1 MEQIKVLYIDDEKD
15 NLLAFKASFRRLFDV
30 YLAENAKEGIRILKK
45 HSIEVVIADQRMP
58 EMTGVEF
65 FESILNEY
73 PNPMR
78 ILLTGYSDIN
88 AVKDAINKGQVY
100 RYISKPWD
108 EFELK
113 TTIEDA
119 YHFYQLREQNNKL
132 QNKYQK
138 IFSESSDTILILDE
152 DGKIVDYNKSALF
165 LLEPKPNKLNLL
177 YFFNFINNDYEKDYI
192 IETLKN
198 NDSINNYECVITLFN
213 GTRKNCL
220 ISANKIKNSYGRT
233 LNYQAIIRDI
243 TTRRTSEELLLK
255 TIIHTQEFERARISR
270 DLHDGLGQNLVGI
283 KYQLEYLKTFDN
295 SESFTSK
302 VNSTIDVLVGTILQ
316 LRTICYN
323 ITPPSLNQYGIKN
336 AIEQLSK
343 NVSSDELEITTKFL
357 SQIPLLDKDVE
368 IAIYRIT
375 QEFINNAYKHAKCNN
390 IEIIADFNDENLLLT
405 LKDNGIGFDVDS
417 NLNGLGLSNV
427 TSRVKSFHGEI
438 NIISQENIGTEF
450 KIKFPIKNILI

>member
-15 NLLAFKASFRRLFDV
+15 NLLAFKASFRRLFDL
-30 YLAENAKEGIRILKK
+30 YLAGSAKEGIRILRR
-45 HSIEVVIADQRMP
+45 HAIEVVIADQRMP

-113 TTIEDA
+113 ITIEDA

-198 NDSINNYECVITLFN
+198 NDSINNHECV
-213 GTRKNCL
+213 
-220 ISANKIKNSYGRT
+220 
-233 LNYQAIIRDI
+233 
-243 TTRRTSEELLLK
+243 
-255 TIIHTQEFERARISR
+255 
-270 DLHDGLGQNLVGI
+270 
-283 KYQLEYLKTFDN
+283 
-295 SESFTSK
+295 
-302 VNSTIDVLVGTILQ
+302 
-316 LRTICYN
+316 
-323 ITPPSLNQYGIKN
+323 
-336 AIEQLSK
+336 
-343 NVSSDELEITTKFL
+343 
-357 SQIPLLDKDVE
+357 
-368 IAIYRIT
+368 
-375 QEFINNAYKHAKCNN
+375 
-390 IEIIADFNDENLLLT
+390 
-405 LKDNGIGFDVDS
+405 
-417 NLNGLGLSNV
+417 
-427 TSRVKSFHGEI
+427 
-438 NIISQENIGTEF
+438 
-450 KIKFPIKNILI
+450 